1 MKTQLANN
9 KTENITISQAG
20 ILMETILR
28 QNYLQFDKF
37 YQPHKA
43 VAMGSPTSGLVAE
56 MILQNYEQHLKKNI
70 PDSNK
75 IIFYNRY
82 VNDIIIIYDTKHT
95 NMNDIQNYVDKIH
108 LELQFKA
115 TDEIDNTIS
124 FLDLLI
130 TRGQN
135 KLSINIYRKPTTTD
149 TTIHYKFNYSL

>member
-1 MKTQLANN
+1 
-9 KTENITISQAG
+9 
-20 ILMETILR
+20 
-28 QNYLQFDKF
+28 
-37 YQPHKA
+37 
-43 VAMGSPTSGLVAE
+43 MGSPISGLIAE
-56 MILQNYEQHLKKNI
+56 IFLQNYEQHLKKNI

-82 VNDIIIIYDTKHT
+82 VDDIIIIYDTKHT

-130 TRGQN
+130 TRGKKQAVN
-135 KLSINIYRKPTTTD
+135 KHISKTYHYRYNNT
-149 TTIHYKFNYSL
+149 L